1 MNIFP
6 ASNIVLST
14 AMLCLLVGAVKATA
28 TEPTNTASKIASV
41 EQLLNGLKT
50 RLNAQPDDVKGWV
63 LLAKSYHHLGY
74 REEATQAAAKARE
87 LGFVGEILPLPSG
100 HPVVSPEKST
110 GSVKSKK
117 YHHQGFVGSD
127 AGSYVS
133 SFFAE
138 QEKQQAPVNPSEA
151 TKEAAK

>member
-6 ASNIVLST
+6 ASNIVLSIT
-14 AMLCLLVGAVKATA
+14 MLCLLVGAVKATA
-28 TEPTNTASKIASV
+28 AEPTNAASKIASV
-41 EQLLNGLKT
+41 EQLLNGLKA

-74 REEATQAAAKARE
+74 HEEATQAAAKARA
-87 LGFVGEILPLPSG
+87 LGFTGEILPLPSG
-100 HPVVSPEKST
+100 HPAVSAEKAT
-110 GSVKSKK
+110 GSVGAKK
-117 YHHQGFVGSD
+117 YHHKGFVGSD

-138 QEKQQAPVNPSEA
+138 QEKQTAPVNSSEA